1 MDRIFRPRVSSAGVS
16 PATNDD
22 VMYRTIP
29 SQLKKPSGGNI
40 MQQAASRSGPA
51 SNSPESGAWV
61 NKINSMSNQQ
71 LDQFAGDVTLP
82 YYRRVFTPTDKRATS
97 SAIQVS
103 PGSAMVNQP
112 REENPLQSQFRSM
125 PAQSGGGFRT
135 LEYNRTTA
143 PTTPPRTLEYRQQD
157 RQNQAQAGGFMP
169 LGGQLPSVASSG
181 AGAGMLGALA
191 QLQDTPREVSSP
203 SQWSA
208 DGPVRGA
215 AQPAQNRYVRQQPE
229 LVGPPDPIM
238 NFDRSSP
245 VWQRQ
250 YEKTFNEAIQADRQR
265 QIDDANK
272 RVDDRLAGRQGYY
285 ATPQQRQSGFFARG
299 MGPMAGD
306 AAIMERQNRPL
317 GDGGPAA
324 AAARADQERR
334 RLEAEQAMGGLA
346 KDGLTRYMP
355 NQDLLSFANALRSQE
370 DQQKSEMLQKAGLGG
385 GTSFRDPMQ
394 AMTPD
399 EIRFYRH
406 KLNMATNPAY
416 ANRVNQQRADRQ
428 EMLDNRREMVRAR
441 RAGALEAAGASQQ
454 MRNLMAGRGALAGQD
469 GFNALMGLAAMQNA
483 NQAFNDYGPAYMA
496 NMAPQMLDQR
506 LGAEGDLLD
515 KRADLERMRQFD
527 QLRMDII
534 TSGRPEMEKQRALDK
549 LNEQLQNSGIM
560 GNSVFQGRAFGS
572 GYTPPSGM
580 LFPDTSTF
588 DQNAPTVVNFANY
601 MKSLKAS
608 PQWNSLSREQQDEF
622 VNRVRSEYFPGMTDS
637 DFAQYRQDND
647 PDILNNIGNFLLGMF
662 GQTEAQRRRRSEN
675 MDALEGSTKPS
686 SDSPWNQSPMTNEDR
701 RILGL
706 MRGTR

>member
-1 MDRIFRPRVSSAGVS
+1 MQAHFRSLMAQS
-16 PATNDD
+16 
-22 VMYRTIP
+22 
-29 SQLKKPSGGNI
+29 SGGVK
-40 MQQAASRSGPA
+40 QEPK
-51 SNSPESGAWV
+51 V
-61 NKINSMSNQQ
+61 N
-71 LDQFAGDVTLP
+71 
-82 YYRRVFTPTDKRATS
+82 
-97 SAIQVS
+97 
-103 PGSAMVNQP
+103 
-112 REENPLQSQFRSM
+112 
-125 PAQSGGGFRT
+125 T
-135 LEYNRTTA
+135 LEYNY
-143 PTTPPRTLEYRQQD
+143 PTGPSQGKMVTLPNVEGSKKSSKFTPL
-157 RQNQAQAGGFMP
+157 A
-169 LGGQLPSVASSG
+169 GGQLPSVASSG
-181 AGAGMLGALA
+181 VGAGMLGAMS
-191 QLQDTPREVSSP
+191 QLQNTRREVSSP

-208 DGPVRGA
+208 NGVSSQPKSSNVFADNLMSLGA
-215 AQPAQNRYVRQQPE
+215 QSSWPMQNRYVRQQPE
-229 LVGPPDPIM
+229 MVGPPDPIM

-250 YEKTFNEAIQADRQR
+250 YEKTFNEAMQADRQR

-334 RLEAEQAMGGLA
+334 RLEAEQAMEGLT

-370 DQQKSEMLQKAGLGG
+370 DRQKSEMLQKAGIGG
-385 GTSFRDPMQ
+385 GTSFRDKMQ

-483 NQAFNDYGPAYMA
+483 NQAFDNYGQAYMA

-506 LGAEGDLLD
+506 LDAE
-515 KRADLERMRQFD
+515 ERMYD
-527 QLRMDII
+527 
-534 TSGRPEMEKQRALDK
+534 KQRDSDRMSEYRNIMTGIMANTQLPPSERKYYMDSANALFGPGSQGGAIGGGGPVELPTSPFMSIPALPEIPGESKSDAYLRHMKHLELYGKHLTPEQKEQYLSERGLVLSDAEREQALRNEGTILNPYKDPIATAGIGLMGPMADNPLTRALFNWALGAAGLDAPTLMEQQKK
-549 LNEQLQNSGIM
+549 LEQLK
-560 GNSVFQGRAFGS
+560 
-572 GYTPPSGM
+572 PE
-580 LFPDTSTF
+580 
-588 DQNAPTVVNFANY
+588 
-601 MKSLKAS
+601 S
-608 PQWNSLSREQQDEF
+608 P
-622 VNRVRSEYFPGMTDS
+622 
-637 DFAQYRQDND
+637 
-647 PDILNNIGNFLLGMF
+647 
-662 GQTEAQRRRRSEN
+662 
-675 MDALEGSTKPS
+675 
-686 SDSPWNQSPMTNEDR
+686 
-701 RILGL
+701 
-706 MRGTR
+706 